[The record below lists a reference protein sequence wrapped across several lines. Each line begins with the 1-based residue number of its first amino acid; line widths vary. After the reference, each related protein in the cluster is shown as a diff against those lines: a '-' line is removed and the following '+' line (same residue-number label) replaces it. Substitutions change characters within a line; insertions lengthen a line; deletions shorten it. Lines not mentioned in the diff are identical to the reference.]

1 MAMTELC
8 HYLRNWFDKGRFFG
22 TFRID
27 GGALTDKSFLTD
39 SFLRPLEWPD
49 ELRTLLENASGEWKT
64 DDILQEG
71 QYFRI
76 VGSVFNDGV
85 YQYPA
90 TGLHDEVFEGALWVM
105 AVPPAV
111 ITLNGEIDDWTKKY
125 ASALNSPFAVESI
138 TSSSYSRTKASADA
152 VGGLTWQRVF
162 GARLALWRKI

>member
-1 MAMTELC
+1 MLTEVC
-8 HYLRNWFDKGRFFG
+8 QYLRNWFDKGRFFG

-76 VGSVFNDGV
+76 VGSIFNDGV

-90 TGLHDEVFEGALWVM
+90 TGLQDEVFEGALWVM

-111 ITLNGEIDDWTKKY
+111 ITLNEEIESWINKY
-125 ASALNSPFAVESI
+125 EELI
-138 TSSSYSRTKASADA
+138 TSPYTNESFGGYTYSKP
-152 VGGLTWQRVF
+152 GLGSGSGVVSWEDVF
-162 GARLALWRKI
+162 KRRLSPWRKI